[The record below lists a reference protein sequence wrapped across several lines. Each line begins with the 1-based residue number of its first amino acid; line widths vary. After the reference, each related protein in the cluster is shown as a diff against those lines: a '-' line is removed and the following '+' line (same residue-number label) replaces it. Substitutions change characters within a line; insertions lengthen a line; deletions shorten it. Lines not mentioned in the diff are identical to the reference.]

1 MKEVLPFIKKYKKEA
16 VLAPAFKM
24 TEALLELFVPL
35 VVSSVIDVGIEGK
48 NTSYVISHSLLLL
61 LLAAVGF
68 LFSSTAQYM
77 SAKAAVGTS
86 CDLKSELFKHIQGF
100 SYSGLDSVGTSTLIT
115 RMTSDVNQ
123 VQSGINLT
131 LRLFLRSP
139 FIVFG
144 AMIMAFML
152 DFKSAL
158 IFVVTIAVL
167 SLIVFTI
174 IGVTIPKHKN
184 VQKKLDGV
192 LLSVREN
199 LSGVRVLRAFRKEPS
214 ELEAFENK
222 NTALYKAQCSVGKIT
237 ALMNPLT
244 LLAINA
250 AVVVLL
256 YTGAVKVNKGEL
268 SAGTVVALYN
278 YMAQILVELIKL
290 ANLIVNITKSIASAN
305 RLSYILEMPE
315 SDIESNTQG
324 TEFKNG
330 DIEFSDVS
338 FGYDGAGAE
347 SLSSISFKAKKGS
360 TVGIIGGTGS
370 GKSTLIN
377 LVPRFY
383 DVKSGAVTI
392 NGTDIKDINT
402 ASLRKNIGV
411 VPQKAVLFKGSV
423 RENLLMGNENA
434 TEQDMEEA
442 LKLSESY
449 EFVSQKNGYL
459 DFELEPGG
467 KNLSGGQKQRLTIA
481 RALVKKPSILILDD
495 SASALDLATDARL
508 RANIASLKDKP
519 TTFIVSQRAAAVMNS
534 DTILVLDD
542 GAAVAMGKHEEL
554 LKNCAIYREIYNS
567 QFKKEAE

>member
-1 MKEVLPFIKKYKKEA
+1 MKEVLSFIKKYKKEA
-16 VLAPAFKM
+16 VLAPTFKM

-35 VVSSVIDVGIEGK
+35 VVSSVIDIGIECQ
-48 NTSYVISHSLLLL
+48 NTSYVVSHSLLLL

-68 LFSSTAQYM
+68 LFSATAQYM

-144 AMIMAFML
+144 AMVMAFTL

-174 IGVTIPKHKN
+174 IGVTIPKHKD

-199 LSGVRVLRAFRKEPS
+199 LSGVRVLRAFEKEQS
-214 ELEAFENK
+214 ELDGFEKK
-222 NTALYKAQCSVGKIT
+222 NTALYKAQCAVGKIT

-250 AVVVLL
+250 AVIVLL
-256 YTGAVKVNKGEL
+256 YTGAVKVDKGEL

-278 YMAQILVELIKL
+278 YMTQILVELIKL

-305 RLSYILEMPE
+305 RLSFILKMPVSEAE
-315 SDIESNTQG
+315 S
-324 TEFKNG
+324 FKNG
-330 DIEFSDVS
+330 VDFESGDVDFCDVS
-338 FGYDGAGAE
+338 FAYDNAGAD
-347 SLSSISFKAKKGS
+347 SLSSISFSAKKGS

-370 GKSTLIN
+370 GKSTLVN
-377 LVPRFY
+377 LIPRFY
-383 DVKSGAVTI
+383 DTKTGSVTI
-392 NGTDIKDINT
+392 NGTDIKNINT
-402 ASLRKNIGV
+402 ASLRRSIGV
-411 VPQKAVLFKGSV
+411 VPQKATLFKGSI
-423 RENLLMGNENA
+423 RDNLRMGNENA
-434 TEQDMEEA
+434 TEAEMEEA

-449 EFVSQKNGYL
+449 EFVSQKKGYL
-459 DFELEPGG
+459 DFELEQGG

-481 RALVKKPSILILDD
+481 RALVKKPAILILDD
-495 SASALDLATDARL
+495 SASALDLATDAKL
-508 RANIASLKDKP
+508 RANIASLPNKP

-534 DTILVLDD
+534 DIILVLDD
-542 GAAVAMGKHEEL
+542 GAMVASGKHEEL
-554 LKNCAIYREIYNS
+554 LNSCAIYREIYNS
-567 QFKKEAE
+567 QFKKEVR

>member
-1 MKEVLPFIKKYKKEA
+1 MKEVLSFIKKYKKEA
-16 VLAPAFKM
+16 VLAPTFKM

-35 VVSSVIDVGIEGK
+35 VVSSVIDIGIESK
-48 NTSYVISHSLLLL
+48 NTSYVVSHSLLLL

-68 LFSSTAQYM
+68 LFSATAQYM

-144 AMIMAFML
+144 AMIMAFTL

-174 IGVTIPKHKN
+174 IGVTIPKHKD

-199 LSGVRVLRAFRKEPS
+199 LSGVRVLRAFEKEQS
-214 ELEAFENK
+214 ELEGFEKK
-222 NTALYKAQCSVGKIT
+222 NTSLYKAQCAVGKIT

-250 AVVVLL
+250 AVIVLL
-256 YTGAVKVNKGEL
+256 YTGAVKVSKGEL
-268 SAGTVVALYN
+268 SPGTVVALYN

-305 RLSYILEMPE
+305 RLSFILKMPVSEAE
-315 SDIESNTQG
+315 SFRDGVDFES
-324 TEFKNG
+324 G
-330 DIEFSDVS
+330 DVDFCDVS
-338 FGYDGAGAE
+338 FVYDNAGAD
-347 SLSSISFKAKKGS
+347 SLSSISFSAKKGS

-370 GKSTLIN
+370 GKSTLVN
-377 LVPRFY
+377 LIPRFY
-383 DVKSGAVTI
+383 DAKTGSVTI
-392 NGTDIKDINT
+392 DGTDIKNINT
-402 ASLRKNIGV
+402 DSLRRNIGV
-411 VPQKAVLFKGSV
+411 VPQKATLFKGSI

-434 TEQDMEEA
+434 TEAEMEEA

-449 EFVSQKNGYL
+449 EFVSQKKGYL
-459 DFELEPGG
+459 DFELEQGG

-495 SASALDLATDARL
+495 SASALDLATDAKL
-508 RANIASLKDKP
+508 RANIASLPNKP

-534 DTILVLDD
+534 DIILVLDD
-542 GAAVAMGKHEEL
+542 GAMVALGKHEEL
-554 LKNCAIYREIYNS
+554 LNSCSIYREIYNS
-567 QFKKEAE
+567 QFKKEVR